1 MEKMFFAHSCNIY
14 MDKFRKEPK
23 TQIKDEEN
31 LALRILSVNKYS
43 KEIAQLIIIEI
54 INVVGRKKFVN
65 LLRKR
70 EISL

>member
-1 MEKMFFAHSCNIY
+1 

-43 KEIAQLIIIEI
+43 KEIAQLIIIGI

>member
-43 KEIAQLIIIEI
+43 KEIAQLIIIGI